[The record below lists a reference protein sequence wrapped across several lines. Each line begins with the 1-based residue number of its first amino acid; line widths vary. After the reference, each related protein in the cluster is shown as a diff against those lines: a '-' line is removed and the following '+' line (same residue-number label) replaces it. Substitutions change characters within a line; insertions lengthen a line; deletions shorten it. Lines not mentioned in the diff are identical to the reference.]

1 MFIYNVQYKLV
12 NKIRKS
18 MRNQANT
25 DQHEL
30 LLRATEKFTE
40 TTGIPIR
47 VAAYEY
53 PIGHDRRV
61 DAIVN
66 VGGAEDAN
74 TYAVEIKRYLTTAK
88 LGLAAEQ
95 LKDTPYKGML
105 VTDYVNPKM
114 ADRLKEMELAFID
127 LVGNAYLNEPPIFV
141 YIKGYRPTEKKL
153 LGTTQKPT
161 RAFQPTGLKMLF
173 GLLTNPELLHAPYR
187 DIAEATDVA
196 LGTVGWVFTDM
207 REHGFLF
214 EGKGRERR
222 LTQKRRLIEEW
233 VAAYPEKLRPKLRLG
248 RFKAPTPHWW
258 KDVNLEFHNAQWG
271 GEVAAAKVTHYL
283 KPEKTV
289 IYADAVPARFI
300 VENQLR
306 TDPEGDI
313 EILKRFWNTQQLREV
328 TMKADAPPDIAPPLI
343 VYADL
348 MATADDRNVETAK
361 MIYDQFLNGHLR

>member
-1 MFIYNVQYKLV
+1 MFIYNVHCKLV
-12 NKIRKS
+12 NKMRKS
-18 MRNQANT
+18 MQHQANT
-25 DQHEL
+25 DEHQL
-30 LLRATEKFTE
+30 LLRATEKFTD

-47 VAAYEY
+47 VAAYEH
-53 PIGHDRRV
+53 PIGRGRRI
-61 DAIVN
+61 DAIVH
-66 VGGAEDAN
+66 VGDAEDAN
-74 TYAVEIKRYLTTAK
+74 TYAVEMKQHLTTAK

-141 YIKGYRPTEKKL
+141 YIKGNRPTEKKL

-187 DIAEATDVA
+187 DIAEETDVA

-207 REHGFLF
+207 REHGFLL
-214 EGKGRERR
+214 EDKGRERR

-248 RFKAPTPHWW
+248 RFKAPTPYWW
-258 KDVNLEFHNAQWG
+258 KDADLERHNAQWG
-271 GEVAAAKVTHYL
+271 GEVAAAKLTHYL
-283 KPEKTV
+283 KPEKAV
-289 IYADAVPARFI
+289 IYADAIPARFV

-306 TDPEGDI
+306 TDPEGDV
-313 EILKRFWNTQQLREV
+313 EILKRFWNPQTPGRIANV
-328 TMKADAPPDIAPPLI
+328 TDEHVDVIPPLLI
-343 VYADL
+343 YADL
-348 MATADDRNVETAK
+348 MATADDRNIETAK
-361 MIYDQFLNGHLR
+361 VIYDEFLDGHLR